1 MADDLWTEKFR
12 TLSAAGLIIQA
23 SSREQIDNL
32 SDIETLIDAAKSS
45 GITLLN
51 EHTMSE
57 ILSTISQNEDIKE
70 NNKKK
75 LIQQTLSVESDTK
88 FFGREIAPVNEN
100 LNPEKIPNNLYSN
113 KQLESLSVDARE
125 ISSDIQINFDV
136 TGNSVTEGK
145 MKDMTA
151 YFGSRLKQIRDMMIS
166 HNTLPRL
173 PIRNSHAWKGRN
185 RYNSQE
191 YEITLVGLASE
202 VKWTRTGKLKFTV
215 EDETAEIECILPVPS
230 DAGPLHPS
238 LDGLMD
244 DEIIGVSG
252 FFISGGRDAP
262 LFVTNI
268 HKPPLGLHSK
278 YSAGKDNSVCAAF
291 LSDIH
296 LGSKTFLSKQWD
308 KMIKWFKN
316 DDLAKKIKYFI
327 LTGDGVDGVGIYPGQ
342 EKHLAI
348 TDLYKQYSE
357 LGKKL
362 EELPDWI
369 EVIMLPGN
377 HDAVRPAE
385 PQPALEPEIQ
395 QDYSNTTFTGNPCD
409 FSLHGVRV
417 LGYHGKSIDDFVSTL
432 RSVSYSKPEMAM
444 RAMLERRHLA
454 PSWGGK
460 TPISPEPEDRM
471 VIPNIPDIFVTG
483 HVHGHFVEDYKG
495 TLMVHSSTWQDQTDF
510 QMMLGFKPKPCILT
524 VVNIDSFSTTSIH
537 F

>member
-1 MADDLWTEKFR
+1 MPDVSWTEKFR
-12 TLSAAGLIIQA
+12 TLSAAGLILQA
-23 SSREQIDNL
+23 SSREQIDKL
-32 SDIETLIDAAKSS
+32 SDLESLIKAANSS

-51 EHTMSE
+51 EQTMSE
-57 ILSTISQNEDIKE
+57 LLSIISQKE
-70 NNKKK
+70 GPKGDKKK
-75 LIQQTLSVESDTK
+75 YSSQQTFSVENDGK
-88 FFGREIAPVNEN
+88 IFGRQIAPVKEN
-100 LNPEKIPNNLYSN
+100 INSEQIPNDFISN
-113 KQLESLSVDARE
+113 KQLENLSVDARDIATE
-125 ISSDIQINFDV
+125 IEINFDV

-151 YFGSRLKQIRDMMIS
+151 YFGSRLKQIREMMIS
-166 HNTLPRL
+166 HNALPRL

-215 EDETAEIECILPVPS
+215 EDETAEIDCILPIPS
-230 DAGPLHPS
+230 DAEPLHPS

-244 DEIIGVSG
+244 DEIVGVSG

-268 HKPPLGLHSK
+268 HKPPLGFHSK
-278 YSAGKDNSVCAAF
+278 NSAGLENAVCAAF

-308 KMIKWFKN
+308 KMIKWFNN
-316 DDLAKKIKYFI
+316 DDLARKIKYFV
-327 LTGDGVDGVGIYPGQ
+327 LSGDGVDGVGIYPGQ

-362 EELPDWI
+362 EELPDWV

-385 PQPALEPEIQ
+385 PQPALDPEIQ

-409 FSLHGVRV
+409 FSLNGVRI
-417 LGYHGKSIDDFVSTL
+417 LGYHGKSIDDFVATL

-471 VIPNIPDIFVTG
+471 VIPKIPDIFVTG

-524 VVNIDSFSTTSIH
+524 VVNLNSFSTTSIH